1 MPTRDRSIYVAFLDC
16 VYIYLHSDRGF
27 DAAIDIPYALI
38 SEIQVGNTP
47 LDSAAKVEPADVV
60 LQLRQIEDQHTYI
73 NSSISKLSTVRIT
86 VQNRSIAEEISETLQ
101 GHVMRSV
108 SIKTTDEST
117 DHVTRKISGVDSQ
130 SSIKS
135 KVSTIDH
142 TVVFNGDYGIVIAEG
157 ADCRVHGATVM
168 EDQTEGMEPVKAPRK
183 ITSGLTRMMEV
194 RIKNN
199 GKEELASVSPDTTI
213 FSQVENDGPDLYN
226 ATPRASVSPLPSWAC

>member
-1 MPTRDRSIYVAFLDC
+1 VAFIDC

-38 SEIQVGNTP
+38 SEIQVGNTL

-60 LQLRQIEDQHTYI
+60 LHLRQIEDQHSYI
-73 NSSISKLSTVRIT
+73 NSAISKLSAVRIT

-108 SIKTTDEST
+108 STKTTDEST

-135 KVSTIDH
+135 KVSTTDH
-142 TVVFNGDYGIVIAEG
+142 TVVFNGNYGIVIDEG

-168 EDQTEGMEPVKAPRK
+168 EDQDEGMESVKVPRK
-183 ITSGLTRMMEV
+183 ITSTLASTTEALV
-194 RIKNN
+194 KNN
-199 GKEELASVSPDTTI
+199 GKEELTSASLNTTI

-226 ATPRASVSPLPSWAC
+226 ATPRASVSTLPS